1 MEKLYVFV
9 FSVKNFA
16 TKKTER
22 DSVIA
27 PRFDE
32 TRDILFDRYG
42 SNYQDRCELISFYPY
57 KKEDVK

>member
-1 MEKLYVFV
+1 MGKLYVFV

-22 DSVIA
+22 YSVVA

-32 TRDILFDRYG
+32 TRDTLFEKYG
-42 SNYQDRCELISFYPY
+42 SNYPDRCELISFYPY
-57 KKEDVK
+57 KEEDVK

>member
-1 MEKLYVFV
+1 MENLYVFV
-9 FSVKNFA
+9 FLVKDFA

-22 DSVIA
+22 DYVIA

-32 TRDILFDRYG
+32 TRDTLFEKYG

-57 KKEDVK
+57 KEEDVK